1 MQKVAIIT
9 GAAQGIGK
17 IIATTLLD
25 HDYRIV
31 AMDKNSEKLKKTFND
46 SDTVLTYV
54 GDVGMETDVKAA
66 VSKALEKYGRID
78 LVVNNAAQILFK
90 PLEDVTYDSWQQVM
104 NTNLGSV
111 FLFAKYAKKALRIQK
126 GSIINIASTRAYM
139 SEPDTESYSASK
151 GGIIALTHSLAISLG
166 PDIRVNSI
174 SPGWIDSRDDAQKAQ
189 EPISREEHALH
200 PCGRV
205 GKPQDVASMVLWL
218 ADNANS
224 FVTGQDFIIDGGMT
238 KKMIY

>member
-1 MQKVAIIT
+1 M
-9 GAAQGIGK
+9 GG
-17 IIATTLLD
+17 LP
-25 HDYRIV
+25 
-31 AMDKNSEKLKKTFND
+31 
-46 SDTVLTYV
+46 
-54 GDVGMETDVKAA
+54 
-66 VSKALEKYGRID
+66 ID
-78 LVVNNAAQILFK
+78 LVVNNAAKILFK
-90 PLEDVTYDSWQQVM
+90 PLEDVTYEAWQQVM
-104 NTNLGSV
+104 NTNLGSI
-111 FLFAKYAKKALRIQK
+111 FLFAKYAKETLRIQK

-139 SEPDTESYSASK
+139 SEPHTESYSASK

-174 SPGWIDSRDDAQKAQ
+174 SPGWIDSRNDAQKAK
-189 EPISREEHALH
+189 EPLSREEHSLH

-205 GKPQDVASMVLWL
+205 GEPQDVASMVLWL